1 MAANEHVGRAAGLA
15 VSLGIGIAVA
25 VGGIGEAAADPAD
38 SSSSAG
44 SADSDSN
51 NTSNRSSSG
60 TESSSD
66 GARSSTDDSSSGPSA
81 QSAGNHSLRTS
92 GSQSRFTSESSPR
105 AESAAATE
113 YGDEAEY
120 GDESRY
126 GDEPDYGDEPG
137 YGDEPEALAETD
149 ESTEDAVE
157 RLGSGR
163 ASQSETAEIPDFSDV
178 PLPDAEQF
186 QNAISPTAQEVPA
199 PDRQLPLDTQALSSV
214 LGAARRASDQP
225 QEFEAPAAQSTGT
238 TDMVATEPIS
248 AGVDQ
253 VATAATV
260 QSGQTPGR
268 AASIS
273 SVNSAPTATATVAA
287 PDGVTG
293 VTRVS
298 VVASDMDNDALTYTA
313 SRPTWGWVSNL
324 GDGNFTYSTN
334 EFVRL
339 LARFLP
345 FINSDRFSVKVSD
358 GQGGTTSVQVNTT
371 VVPLNSAPVVRSRN
385 VGAPNAASGIV
396 TGAVKA
402 ADPNWDSL
410 SYIESTT
417 VTDKGTVSVKRGG
430 GFTYTPN
437 AAARHAAAAT
447 SATAADKTD
456 SFKVQVVDKHGALTE
471 IPVNVAIGPVNAAP
485 TGSSTVGS
493 PDALTGITMGTVIGQ
508 DADSD
513 PLNYSGSTTTLKG
526 TFTVNADGSFTYTPT
541 AHARYN
547 AWHPYA
553 TASDSVDA
561 VSVTVDD
568 GHGGSIAVPV
578 RVEISP
584 SDQAPP
590 PLPDSTFCGCTL
602 MPADTIFHADVR
614 GLPLLPESDKFIE
627 LLGGGAGGTLK
638 SGMAAKEWMGSTGG
652 GLPVNVVEAS
662 HPKETVIFNRGY
674 STSGPGI
681 DDRPYAI
688 PDRPLVEGMPSVPAW
703 DRHLFV
709 FQKGTC
715 VSQELINVANGVE
728 LPDAGLLDALGNAAY
743 RAIWG
748 DQWIAGAGAQYD
760 MSSHLYPEIGWAN
773 ASRLPFMPML
783 LRPDDLERG
792 EIDHMLGLVI
802 AADRGAGFTWPARA
816 GDGTSPDGVPMGT
829 VFRLNSDFDIT
840 PYSRG
845 TQIVLRGLQV
855 HGAVIYDSGPAGPG
869 ASLGTM
875 STGWVGTEHLVAAQE
890 LNTIP
895 IEAFEVVDVSSIA
908 VDPSIGWQIS

>member
-1 MAANEHVGRAAGLA
+1 MAANAHMGRAAGLA
-15 VSLGIGIAVA
+15 VSFGIGIAVA
-25 VGGIGEAAADPAD
+25 VGGTGEAAADPAD

-44 SADSDSN
+44 SADSGSN

-66 GARSSTDDSSSGPSA
+66 GARSSTDDSSSGSSA
-81 QSAGNHSLRTS
+81 ERTGNDNPRTS
-92 GSQSRFTSESSPR
+92 GAQSRFTSESSPQ
-105 AESAAATE
+105 ADSAAAAD
-113 YGDEAEY
+113 YSDETDY
-120 GDESRY
+120 S
-126 GDEPDYGDEPG
+126 DEPE
-137 YGDEPEALAETD
+137 YGDEPEAVAES
-149 ESTEDAVE
+149 EEPTEFTVKRPSSA
-157 RLGSGR
+157 R
-163 ASQSETAEIPDFSDV
+163 APDPETADLPDFSDV
-178 PLPDAEQF
+178 PLPDDEQF
-186 QNAISPTAQEVPA
+186 QDTISPTAQDVPA

-225 QEFEAPAAQSTGT
+225 QEPEAPAAQSTGT
-238 TDMVATEPIS
+238 TNTVAAEPIS
-248 AGVDQ
+248 VLIDK
-253 VATAATV
+253 VATVANV
-260 QSGQTPGR
+260 ESGQTSSK

-273 SVNSAPTATATVAA
+273 SVSSAPSATATVAA

-298 VVASDMDNDALTYTA
+298 VVASDMDDDALTYTA

-385 VGAPNAASGIV
+385 IGAPNAASGVV

-410 SYIESTT
+410 SYIEATT
-417 VTDKGTVSVKRGG
+417 VTDKGAVSVKRGG

-447 SATAADKTD
+447 SATTADKTD
-456 SFKVQVVDKHGALTE
+456 SIKVQVVDKYGALTE
-471 IPVNVAIGPVNAAP
+471 IPVTVAIGPVNAAP

-513 PLNYSGSTTTLKG
+513 PLSYSGSTTTLKG
-526 TFTVNADGSFTYTPT
+526 TFTVNADGTFTYTPT

-614 GLPLLPESDKFIE
+614 SLPLLPESDKFIE

-638 SGMAAKEWMGSTGG
+638 SGMGAKEWMGSTGG

-703 DRHLFV
+703 DRHLLV
-709 FQKGTC
+709 FQKDTC
-715 VSQELINVANGVE
+715 ISQELINVANGVE
-728 LPDAGLLDALGNAAY
+728 LPDAGILDALGNAAY

-748 DQWIAGAGAQYD
+748 DQWIAQGGAQYD
-760 MSSHLYPEIGWAN
+760 MNSPLYPEIGFAN
-773 ASRLPFMPML
+773 AARLPFMPML

-875 STGWVGTEHLVAAQE
+875 STGWVGNEHLVAAQE